1 MTVTTRSPSPCPP
14 IVITGPTGW
23 IGNAFVNYAHAR
35 FGADAISS
43 ARFYASKGRP
53 HLFPGGLR
61 ADLRGLADLKP
72 ADIEGA
78 LVIHLA
84 YLTKEKADT
93 LGERAFTET
102 NIDIDDKVL
111 TALQAA
117 RPRGVF
123 IASSG
128 AAKLAEDGTDRH
140 PYGMCKL
147 RQEDRFLQWSAKSGV
162 PVIVGRIFNLAGPH
176 INKINSYA
184 LGSFALQARRD
195 GRIRIEANVP
205 VFRSFLHVND
215 LCALA
220 FEALSNGSGRN
231 VPIDLCG
238 SEVLEMSD
246 IAAAVARHAGGDPV
260 IVRCGIDWSKPSVYL
275 GNFVDTKVLAM
286 EFGTQLAAFDQQVID
301 TMGWIDVVS
310 ASVSGM

>member
-1 MTVTTRSPSPCPP
+1 MTATTLSKGPYPP
-14 IVITGPTGW
+14 IVLTGPTGW
-23 IGNAFVNYAHAR
+23 IGNAFVNYAHSR

-43 ARFYASKGRP
+43 ARFYASQARA
-53 HLFPGGLR
+53 HVFPGGLK
-61 ADLRGLADLKP
+61 ADLKGLEDLKP

-78 LVIHLA
+78 VVIHLA
-84 YLTKEKADT
+84 YLTKEKADA
-93 LGERAFTET
+93 LGERTFTDT

-111 TALQAA
+111 SALQMA

-128 AAKLAEDGTDRH
+128 AAKLAEKGTDRH

-162 PVIVGRIFNLAGPH
+162 PVIVGRIFNLAGPY
-176 INKINSYA
+176 INKVNSYA
-184 LGSFALQARRD
+184 LGSFVLQARRE
-195 GRIRIEANVP
+195 GRIRIEADVP

-215 LCALA
+215 LCALV
-220 FEALSNGSGRN
+220 FEALSSGVGRN
-231 VPIDLCG
+231 SPVDLCG
-238 SEVLEMSD
+238 SEILEMGD
-246 IAAAVARHAGGDPV
+246 IAAAVARHTAGEVEILRGGMDCS
-260 IVRCGIDWSKPSVYL
+260 RPSVYL

-301 TMGWIDVVS
+301 TMAWIDGS
-310 ASVSGM
+310 